1 MADKNQD
8 KNQSKNRAEQA
19 EEHDESVLNPEIKN
33 ESDLSKKE
41 RRLIE
46 KEKLKGMGPKKKLEY
61 IWMYYEQSKIKTVLS
76 MTVVNSMAND
86 TETPEQ
92 KIKETLGYKD
102 DPYSKVEI
110 GVNLTTDSEMAEF
123 DYNAQMAYV
132 AQIQAGSIDIMVMP
146 EKLYQTLK
154 KNEPFA
160 DLKELMGEE
169 AFEKFGMQTDTTH
182 ISITDSELEQELGV
196 IYDPVCIAV
205 PYSAPNQ
212 ENAVKWIKS
221 LDSRK

>member
-1 MADKNQD
+1 M
-8 KNQSKNRAEQA
+8 
-19 EEHDESVLNPEIKN
+19 
-33 ESDLSKKE
+33 
-41 RRLIE
+41 
-46 KEKLKGMGPKKKLEY
+46 
-61 IWMYYEQSKIKTVLS
+61 
-76 MTVVNSMAND
+76 
-86 TETPEQ
+86 
-92 KIKETLGYKD
+92 
-102 DPYSKVEI
+102 
-110 GVNLTTDSEMAEF
+110 NLTTDSEMAEF

-196 IYDPVCIAV
+196 IYDLYALQCRI
-205 PYSAPNQ
+205 Q
-212 ENAVKWIKS
+212 HRI
-221 LDSRK
+221 RKTQ

>member
-1 MADKNQD
+1 MTSIQFFY
-8 KNQSKNRAEQA
+8 NRDFPGNALRSNASQA
-19 EEHDESVLNPEIKN
+19 LDRLGMKPEMR
-33 ESDLSKKE
+33 E
-41 RRLIE
+41 
-46 KEKLKGMGPKKKLEY
+46 
-61 IWMYYEQSKIKTVLS
+61 
-76 MTVVNSMAND
+76 
-86 TETPEQ
+86 TEAAPEQ
-92 KIKETLGYKD
+92 VGALLPALAIDG
-102 DPYSKVEI
+102 EI
-110 GVNLTTDSEMAEF
+110 VVL
-123 DYNAQMAYV
+123 AYV

>member
-1 MADKNQD
+1 MIA
-8 KNQSKNRAEQA
+8 
-19 EEHDESVLNPEIKN
+19 LIFGIK
-33 ESDLSKKE
+33 D
-41 RRLIE
+41 
-46 KEKLKGMGPKKKLEY
+46 
-61 IWMYYEQSKIKTVLS
+61 YYEQSKIKTVLS

-132 AQIQAGSIDIMVMP
+132 AQIQAGSNDIMVMP
-146 EKLYQTLK
+146 EKL
-154 KNEPFA
+154 EPFA
-160 DLKELMGEE
+160 DLKELLGEE

>member
-61 IWMYYEQSKIKTVLS
+61 IWMYYKPAIFGVIAVIALIFGIKDYYEQSKIKTVLS

-123 DYNAQMAYV
+123 
-132 AQIQAGSIDIMVMP
+132 
-146 EKLYQTLK
+146 
-154 KNEPFA
+154 EPFA

>member
-1 MADKNQD
+1 MNSPNKN
-8 KNQSKNRAEQA
+8 S
-19 EEHDESVLNPEIKN
+19 SV
-33 ESDLSKKE
+33 
-41 RRLIE
+41 
-46 KEKLKGMGPKKKLEY
+46 
-61 IWMYYEQSKIKTVLS
+61 

-160 DLKELMGEE
+160 DLKELRVR
-169 AFEKFGMQTDTTH
+169 KLLR
-182 ISITDSELEQELGV
+182 SLECRQILRTFPLLTV
-196 IYDPVCIAV
+196 
-205 PYSAPNQ
+205 
-212 ENAVKWIKS
+212 S
-221 LDSRK
+221 LNRN